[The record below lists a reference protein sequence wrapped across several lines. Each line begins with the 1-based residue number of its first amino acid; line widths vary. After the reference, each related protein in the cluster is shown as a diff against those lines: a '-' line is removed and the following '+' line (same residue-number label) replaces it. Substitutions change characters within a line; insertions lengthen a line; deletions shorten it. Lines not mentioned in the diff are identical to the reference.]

1 MRGVSVPT
9 RRAFLG
15 IGALVGLSA
24 FGPSWAGLPA
34 QAATVTSWD
43 YPANKQLSGKAIEDR
58 FAAIDQAYGIGEP
71 LSEEDADFVLWYA
84 QPSPVGSYAL
94 QTSVAA
100 SSGDKQEYQ
109 LQGSV
114 SLEYCG
120 NYVYRSDATLQVG
133 SSAGERGEISIQM
146 TQLVFGYSF
155 PPNGAF
161 LSVIGRLEYD
171 EHAKSRDWFTVGKSD
186 DIVGVAVAS
195 WQSCRATFATD
206 GGVEVELVGVF
217 S

>member
-84 QPSPVGSYAL
+84 QPSPVGSHAL

-146 TQLVFGYSF
+146 TQLVFGY
-155 PPNGAF
+155 GG
-161 LSVIGRLEYD
+161 LS
-171 EHAKSRDWFTVGKSD
+171 S
-186 DIVGVAVAS
+186 
-195 WQSCRATFATD
+195 
-206 GGVEVELVGVF
+206 
-217 S
+217 